1 MREQIRLWFYSQLF
15 MSVTLTGQAPYRKV
29 LGYEKML
36 DERGREMHGSWGN
49 AISAEEAFAR
59 MGADVMRWQYSAQ
72 PPNQN
77 LLFGFGPGKE
87 IQRKLLTLWNS
98 VSFLASYA
106 NTSDFTPNIADLEAM
121 TRDDPGAD
129 PWPGMQA
136 LDRWLLARTARLI
149 EDATRGYEQYLTVNV
164 LRAFESYLD
173 DLSNWYIRRSR
184 RRFWSSDQAALRTLW
199 TAVVQSVRVISPV
212 TPFLAEHMWQSLV
225 VAACPEAPESIFLA
239 GWPAAGTIDDELVAS
254 VAAVRKVV
262 DLGRS
267 ARANVKLKNRQPLR
281 TLVVEGAGGIEG
293 HLSEIADEL
302 RVKQVSLERI
312 ETAGL
317 RVKPNFRTVA
327 PRLGASMPLVK
338 KALDAGE
345 FRELDGGRFEV
356 MGFVLEP
363 SEVVVE
369 RLEKAGWAVAA
380 ADGVTVALDTT
391 LDDELLREG
400 RVYELIHQVN
410 TMRKEAGLGLSDRI
424 ALSLPA
430 PDADLLV
437 YEDWIKAE
445 VLATSIVIGP
455 DDQVRIERA

>member
-1 MREQIRLWFYSQLF
+1 
-15 MSVTLTGQAPYRKV
+15 
-29 LGYEKML
+29 
-36 DERGREMHGSWGN
+36 
-49 AISAEEAFAR
+49 
-59 MGADVMRWQYSAQ
+59 
-72 PPNQN
+72 
-77 LLFGFGPGKE
+77 
-87 IQRKLLTLWNS
+87 
-98 VSFLASYA
+98 
-106 NTSDFTPNIADLEAM
+106 
-121 TRDDPGAD
+121 
-129 PWPGMQA
+129 MQA

-212 TPFLAEHMWQSLV
+212 TPFLAEHLWQSLV
-225 VAACPEAPESIFLA
+225 VAVCPDAPESIFLA

-267 ARANVKLKNRQPLR
+267 ARANAKLKNRQPLR
-281 TLVVEGAGGIEG
+281 TLVVEGAAGIEG
-293 HLSEIADEL
+293 HLGEIADEL

-317 RVKPNFRTVA
+317 RVKPNFRAVA

-345 FRELDGGRFEV
+345 FRELDGGRFDV

-363 SEVVVE
+363 SEVLVE

-410 TMRKEAGLGLSDRI
+410 TMRKHAGLGLSDRI
-424 ALSLPA
+424 ALSLPSS
-430 PDADLLV
+430 DADLLG
-437 YEDWIKAE
+437 YRDWIAAE
-445 VLATSIVIGP
+445 VLATSIDLGP
-455 DDQVRIERA
+455 VDQVSFERA